1 MAELSYTI
9 YIWCCAATT
18 SRTMTMR
25 IFGFVVALT
34 LLASSPAHADPPK
47 AAVFDFELLDTSLQG
62 EVEGPRTDEQRR
74 LMNVSEQLR
83 KGLAEAGKFVVVDI
97 APVNAAAH
105 ASNLQA
111 CGGCDVQYA
120 QQLGAD
126 LAVTGLVQKVSSLIL
141 NMNIYLRDAHTGR
154 LITSMNA
161 DFRSN
166 TDESWSRTMSYLL
179 RNRLL
184 APNYGAP
191 Q

>member
-1 MAELSYTI
+1 
-9 YIWCCAATT
+9 
-18 SRTMTMR
+18 MR
-25 IFGFVVALT
+25 IPGFVAALMLT
-34 LLASSPAHADPPK
+34 VLSPAHADPPK
-47 AAVFDFELLDTSLQG
+47 VAVFDFELLDTSLQG
-62 EVEGPRTDEQRR
+62 EVQGPRADEQRR
-74 LMNVSEQLR
+74 LMDVTGQLR
-83 KGLAEAGKFVVVDI
+83 KALAESGKYAVLDI

-126 LAVTGLVQKVSSLIL
+126 LAITGLVQKVSALIL

-154 LITSMNA
+154 LITAASA

>member
-1 MAELSYTI
+1 
-9 YIWCCAATT
+9 
-18 SRTMTMR
+18 MR
-25 IFGFVVALT
+25 IPGFLIALM
-34 LLASSPAHADPPK
+34 LLVSSPVHADLPK
-47 AAVFDFELLDTSLQG
+47 VAVFEFELLDTSLQG
-62 EVEGPRTDEQRR
+62 EVDGPRADEQRR
-74 LMNVSEQLR
+74 LKEVTEQLR
-83 KGLAEAGKFVVVDI
+83 KALAEAGKFVVVDI

-120 QQLGAD
+120 RQLGAD
-126 LAVTGLVQKVSSLIL
+126 LAITGLVQKVSALIL
-141 NMNIYLRDAHTGR
+141 NMNIYLRDAHTGQ
-154 LITSMNA
+154 LMTSMSA

-166 TDESWSRTMSYLL
+166 TDESWARTMSYLL